1 MDRYAEPPAPGR
13 RVTAPMRA
21 TARAAHEPPR
31 WTFSLLTIPSRVEFL
46 GRLLESLASLPA
58 QPAFEVVVVHNSVS
72 EEEPLAIEARIRALA
87 PTLPIR
93 VYVNSTD
100 PTIGGGRR
108 VQLAVCRT
116 PLVAFVDD
124 DLTLHGDILA
134 GIERVLREKPLG
146 IVGLPSFEEDTD
158 VRFKPRESTP
168 YVDLDGIRYMPVQGM
183 LVAGYRR
190 LFTDI
195 GGFNPRR
202 QFWGEWTEFNLR
214 MWRHGFPTGYLLD
227 RGFLRHWHKAPE
239 SPTRNMSGREK
250 HVLWGL
256 MCTAL
261 EYDAVSIN
269 DATDAFWRL
278 AQDRY
283 LAYSFGEQLTP
294 KQLLASVLEL
304 MPRLS
309 REWPA
314 MHAFSDET
322 RRHPFQFKPFEPL
335 SEDDVRRVLAY
346 ANEEIDGYR
355 VVLGEEP
362 AALPAVRTG
371 WLRRIGRAVL
381 GRRARAMN

>member
-1 MDRYAEPPAPGR
+1 
-13 RVTAPMRA
+13 MRPN
-21 TARAAHEPPR
+21 ARAAHEPPR

-227 RGFLRHWHKAPE
+227 RGFLRHWHRAPE

-335 SEDDVRRVLAY
+335 TEDDVRRVLAY

-362 AALPAVRTG
+362 PALPAVQTG